1 MAEKEPR
8 NFKVVADNRRARYE
22 FEIGEVIEAG
32 IALTGTEVKSLRTG
46 KATDALYQPVRDLLG
61 EKGAVELTG
70 LIGYYSLLAMQLNVF
85 RVEPP
90 EGTTIPWW

>member
-1 MAEKEPR
+1 
-8 NFKVVADNRRARYE
+8 
-22 FEIGEVIEAG
+22 
-32 IALTGTEVKSLRTG
+32 
-46 KATDALYQPVRDLLG
+46 VRDLLG

-90 EGTTIPWW
+90 EGAAIPWW